1 MKKALCALVL
11 AASAF
16 GFGHSPAATAATSST
31 TSKNVTLQ
39 LTINSPGAGG
49 SQFVL
54 QGLKTPTD
62 PVYSCSKTTAAAGDG
77 TSVHFAVVDTSSI
90 NRTTITVSGTQ
101 IGTLFVKDAKY
112 VDQSGNS
119 ITGGVSIKRIR

>member
-11 AASAF
+11 AASVY
-16 GFGHSPAATAATSST
+16 GFGHSPAATAATSKT
-31 TSKNVTLQ
+31 VTLQ

-54 QGLKTPTD
+54 KGLQTPAD
-62 PVYSCSKTTAAAGDG
+62 PVYSCSKTAAAAGDG
-77 TSVHFAVVDTSSI
+77 TSVRFAVVDTSSI

-101 IGTLFVKDAKY
+101 IGTLFVTDAKY

-119 ITGGVSIKRIR
+119 VTGGVSIKRIR